1 MSMFRS
7 YEVDSKG
14 VAVATG
20 ATPILYFATGASND
34 ANIFRFRGVVEAIS
48 TPTPPSNG
56 SVIFTVN
63 VVTGTVGGGGGVT
76 PVQRAGNI
84 LAAQTAFTSANA
96 AAITGLTQSTQVAYL
111 EVPFAAGAWEQ
122 DAWENTGFEIG
133 IAPSSKYCV
142 YALAPSGAGSGCDFR
157 TVLGF
162 AE

>member
-1 MSMFRS
+1 MYRA

-14 VAVATG
+14 VAVATSV
-20 ATPILYFATGASND
+20 TPILYMATGASND
-34 ANIFRFRGVVEAIS
+34 ANIFRFRGIVEAIS

-56 SVIFTVN
+56 SCIFTVN
-63 VVTGTVGGGGGVT
+63 IVTGTVGGGGSVT
-76 PVQRAGNI
+76 PIQRAGNI

-96 AAITGLTQSTQVAYL
+96 AAITGLTQGNQVAYM

-133 IAPSSKYCV
+133 LAPSTKYCV
-142 YALAPSGAGSGCDFR
+142 YASAPSGAGSGCDFR
-157 TVLGF
+157 TLLGF

>member
-1 MSMFRS
+1 MYRA

-20 ATPILYFATGASND
+20 VTPILYFATGANND
-34 ANIFRFRGVVEAIS
+34 ANIFRFRGVIEAIS
-48 TPTPPSNG
+48 SPAPPTNG

-63 VVTGTVGGGGGVT
+63 VVTGTVAGGGAVT
-76 PVQRAGNI
+76 PIQRAGNI
-84 LAAQTAFTSANA
+84 LAAQTVFTSANA
-96 AAITGLTQSTQVAYL
+96 AAITGLTQGNQVAFL

-122 DAWENTGFEIG
+122 DSWENTGFEIG

-142 YALAPSGAGSGCDFR
+142 YASAPSGAGSGCDFR